1 MVADDQ
7 LGVPIEQSLREVAR
21 RMSNADLDQVALVA
35 ELQRQAGGNMAEVLD
50 TVVETIRE
58 RFDLRRLIQTLT
70 AQGRLARWVVSLL
83 PVAVALAV
91 SLINPGYMDPLFT
104 SSGGQIVIA
113 ICVVM
118 IVSGSL
124 IIKKIINIKV

>member
-1 MVADDQ
+1 
-7 LGVPIEQSLREVAR
+7 
-21 RMSNADLDQVALVA
+21 
-35 ELQRQAGGNMAEVLD
+35 MAEVLD